1 MLLYINSIKSL
12 YNSPYHHSKYIR
24 NPCLNEL
31 EESRNEIFCLILE
44 ATKPN
49 KNQNSLKSI
58 PLFFRILLAAVTCTV
73 ASAQEIV
80 PLQNY
85 PPNSYNA
92 ENQNWKISQS
102 SDKIL
107 YFANNDGL
115 LEFEGANWKLH
126 PSPNNSI
133 VRSVAV
139 INDLV
144 YTGCHME
151 FGYWQRDQFGEL
163 QYISISEKLQEP
175 LLEDEEFWNIIEFE
189 EWVLFQSLNRIYIYN
204 TINESFKIINS
215 DAVLEKIFKANKT
228 LYFQKSKKGF
238 YKIENGEAVLISKHP
253 IVQENIIVNVSSQK
267 DHLLLLTQENGF
279 FQIDSRG
286 KLSKW
291 VSKCDELLASISV
304 YSAAELEDKSFIL
317 GTISNGIYHITST
330 GEILSNINQE
340 KGLHNNTVLSVFED
354 LEQNIWLGLDNG
366 ISVLNL
372 KSPYKTYNDIH
383 GKLGTVYT
391 SAIYE
396 GRLYLGTNQGLFC
409 KKRAH
414 GDDFEMIEKTEG
426 QVWSLA
432 EIDNEL
438 FCGHNTGTFLVK
450 GSKASKISNIPG
462 TWNLKKIPQTKN
474 MLLQGNYNGLYILE
488 KKNNQWYLKNKIAG
502 FNNSSQFFE
511 MNRAHEIFVSHEHKG
526 LIHIKTD
533 ENYTKV
539 IEYEIDKTKKG
550 KKSSLI
556 KHNEKL
562 IFSYEKGIFIYD
574 EKTQSFQFDSFFSSE
589 MLSNENYISGKLVA
603 TKNNTLWGFTDR
615 NIVRFAPGKINSTP
629 EVSKISL
636 PAYIRRDYAGY
647 ESATHLIGE
656 KYLFGTSYG
665 YIIIDLEK
673 IQKKTYRIEI
683 NNISKGILN
692 EAKTLVPYAKE
703 NAFDYQEN
711 NLDFSYSVPTYD
723 KYTDISYQYNLSGI
737 YDDWSSWSKESSISF
752 ENLPFGNY
760 KFQVRAK
767 IGNTNSDN
775 IARYSFKILRPWYI
789 SNALIALY
797 TIVFVALFLIIHNGY
812 QQFYKKQKSK
822 LLENK
827 QREFERVRL
836 ENDREIIKLRND
848 KLEQDI
854 DSKNRE
860 LAASTMNIIKK
871 NEFLNKIKK
880 ELTKVKDKNTVEPV
894 IKIIDKNLN
903 QNSDWELFQEA
914 FNTTDKDFLKKIK
927 EKYPKLTPNDL
938 RLCAYLRLN
947 LSSKEIAPLLN
958 ISHKSVEIKRYR
970 LRKKMNL
977 DAKANLTHHILEI

>member
-1 MLLYINSIKSL
+1 M
-12 YNSPYHHSKYIR
+12 
-24 NPCLNEL
+24 
-31 EESRNEIFCLILE
+31 EEYRNEIFCLILG

-58 PLFFRILLAAVTCTV
+58 PLFFRILFAAVTCTV
-73 ASAQEIV
+73 VSAQEIA

-163 QYISISEKLQEP
+163 QYMSISEKLQEP

-228 LYFQKSKKGF
+228 LYFQKSKDGF

-253 IVQENIIVNVSSQK
+253 IVQENIIVNVSSRK

-304 YSAAELEDKSFIL
+304 YSAAELQDKSFIL

-330 GEILSNINQE
+330 GEILNNINQE

-391 SAIYE
+391 SAIYN
-396 GRLYLGTNQGLFC
+396 GKLYLGTNQGLFC
-409 KKRAH
+409 KKR
-414 GDDFEMIEKTEG
+414 GNNEDFQMIDQTEG
-426 QVWSLA
+426 QVWSLTQ
-432 EIDNEL
+432 IDNTL
-438 FCGHNTGTFLVK
+438 FCGHNSGTFIIK
-450 GSKASKISNIPG
+450 DTKAIKISNLPG
-462 TWNLKKIPQTKN
+462 TWNLKGIPNNKN
-474 MLLQGNYNGLYILE
+474 LLLQGNYNGLYLLE
-488 KKNNQWYLKNKIAG
+488 KKDKTWRVKNKIVG
-502 FNNSSQFFE
+502 FDNSCHFFE
-511 MNRAHEIFVSHEHKG
+511 LSGPQEIFVSHEHIG
-526 LIHIKTD
+526 LIRIKTD

-539 IEYEIDKTKKG
+539 IEYNVDKTKKG
-550 KKSSLI
+550 RKSSLT
-556 KHNEKL
+556 KHNANL
-562 IFSYEKGIFIYD
+562 MFSYEKGLFIYD
-574 EKTQSFQFDSFFSSE
+574 KESQSFKFDSFFSSE
-589 MLSNENYISGKLVA
+589 MLSNESYISGKLVA

-629 EVSKISL
+629 EVSKIAL
-636 PAYIRRDYAGY
+636 PAYMRQDYPGY
-647 ESATHLIGE
+647 ESVTHLTGE

-673 IQKKTYRIEI
+673 IQKQAYRIGI
-683 NNISKGILN
+683 KNISKGILN

-703 NAFDYQEN
+703 NTFDYQEN
-711 NLDFSYSVPTYD
+711 NIDFSYSVPTYD
-723 KYTDISYQYNLSGI
+723 KYTDVSYQYNLSGI
-737 YDDWSSWSKESSISF
+737 YDDWSSWSKKSSISF

-767 IGNTNSDN
+767 IGNTYSDN
-775 IARYSFKILRPWYI
+775 IARYSFKIDRPWYI
-789 SNALIALY
+789 SNALIAIY
-797 TIVFVALFLIIHNGY
+797 SIVFVALFLIIHNGY
-812 QQFYKKQKSK
+812 QRFYKKQKTK

-848 KLEQDI
+848 KLELDI

-880 ELTKVKDKNTVEPV
+880 ELLKVKDKNNVEPV
-894 IKIIDKNLN
+894 IKIIDKTLN

-914 FNTTDKDFLKKIK
+914 FNSTDKDFLKKIK

>member
-1 MLLYINSIKSL
+1 M
-12 YNSPYHHSKYIR
+12 
-24 NPCLNEL
+24 
-31 EESRNEIFCLILE
+31 
-44 ATKPN
+44 
-49 KNQNSLKSI
+49 KSI

>member
-1 MLLYINSIKSL
+1 
-12 YNSPYHHSKYIR
+12 
-24 NPCLNEL
+24 
-31 EESRNEIFCLILE
+31 
-44 ATKPN
+44 
-49 KNQNSLKSI
+49 
-58 PLFFRILLAAVTCTV
+58 
-73 ASAQEIV
+73 
-80 PLQNY
+80 
-85 PPNSYNA
+85 
-92 ENQNWKISQS
+92 
-102 SDKIL
+102 
-107 YFANNDGL
+107 
-115 LEFEGANWKLH
+115 
-126 PSPNNSI
+126 
-133 VRSVAV
+133 
-139 INDLV
+139 
-144 YTGCHME
+144 
-151 FGYWQRDQFGEL
+151 
-163 QYISISEKLQEP
+163 
-175 LLEDEEFWNIIEFE
+175 
-189 EWVLFQSLNRIYIYN
+189 
-204 TINESFKIINS
+204 
-215 DAVLEKIFKANKT
+215 
-228 LYFQKSKKGF
+228 
-238 YKIENGEAVLISKHP
+238 
-253 IVQENIIVNVSSQK
+253 
-267 DHLLLLTQENGF
+267 
-279 FQIDSRG
+279 
-286 KLSKW
+286 
-291 VSKCDELLASISV
+291 
-304 YSAAELEDKSFIL
+304 
-317 GTISNGIYHITST
+317 
-330 GEILSNINQE
+330 
-340 KGLHNNTVLSVFED
+340 
-354 LEQNIWLGLDNG
+354 
-366 ISVLNL
+366 
-372 KSPYKTYNDIH
+372 
-383 GKLGTVYT
+383 
-391 SAIYE
+391 
-396 GRLYLGTNQGLFC
+396 
-409 KKRAH
+409 
-414 GDDFEMIEKTEG
+414 
-426 QVWSLA
+426 
-432 EIDNEL
+432 
-438 FCGHNTGTFLVK
+438 
-450 GSKASKISNIPG
+450 
-462 TWNLKKIPQTKN
+462 
-474 MLLQGNYNGLYILE
+474 
-488 KKNNQWYLKNKIAG
+488 
-502 FNNSSQFFE
+502 
-511 MNRAHEIFVSHEHKG
+511 
-526 LIHIKTD
+526 
-533 ENYTKV
+533 
-539 IEYEIDKTKKG
+539 
-550 KKSSLI
+550 
-556 KHNEKL
+556 
-562 IFSYEKGIFIYD
+562 
-574 EKTQSFQFDSFFSSE
+574 

>member
-1 MLLYINSIKSL
+1 M
-12 YNSPYHHSKYIR
+12 
-24 NPCLNEL
+24 
-31 EESRNEIFCLILE
+31 
-44 ATKPN
+44 
-49 KNQNSLKSI
+49 
-58 PLFFRILLAAVTCTV
+58 
-73 ASAQEIV
+73 
-80 PLQNY
+80 
-85 PPNSYNA
+85 
-92 ENQNWKISQS
+92 
-102 SDKIL
+102 
-107 YFANNDGL
+107 
-115 LEFEGANWKLH
+115 
-126 PSPNNSI
+126 
-133 VRSVAV
+133 
-139 INDLV
+139 
-144 YTGCHME
+144 
-151 FGYWQRDQFGEL
+151 
-163 QYISISEKLQEP
+163 
-175 LLEDEEFWNIIEFE
+175 
-189 EWVLFQSLNRIYIYN
+189 NRIYIYN

-737 YDDWSSWSKESSISF
+737 YDDWSSWSKGSSISF

>member
-1 MLLYINSIKSL
+1 M
-12 YNSPYHHSKYIR
+12 
-24 NPCLNEL
+24 
-31 EESRNEIFCLILE
+31 
-44 ATKPN
+44 
-49 KNQNSLKSI
+49 KSI
-58 PLFFRILLAAVTCTV
+58 PIFCALLFAVVTFTV
-73 ASAQEIV
+73 ASAQEIA

-85 PPNSYNA
+85 PPNSYKA

-102 SDKIL
+102 SDKVL
-107 YFANNDGL
+107 YCANNDGL

-126 PSPNNSI
+126 RSPNNSI
-133 VRSVAV
+133 VRSVSV

-151 FGYWQRDQFGEL
+151 FGYWQRDRFGEL
-163 QYISISEKLQEP
+163 EYMSISDKLQEP
-175 LLEDEEFWNIIEFE
+175 LLEDEEFWNILEFE

-215 DAVLEKIFKANKT
+215 DAVLEKIFKTNKT
-228 LYFQKSKKGF
+228 IYFQKSKEGF

-253 IVQENIIVNVSSQK
+253 IVKDNIIVNVSSRE
-267 DHLLLLTQENGF
+267 DYLLLLTQEKGF
-279 FQIDSRG
+279 FQINRAG

-291 VSKCDELLASISV
+291 SSKCDDLFTSISV
-304 YSAAELEDKSFIL
+304 YSVAELKDKSFIL
-317 GTISNGIYHITST
+317 GTISNGIYHISSK

-340 KGLHNNTVLSVFED
+340 KGLYNNTVLSVFED
-354 LEQNIWLGLDNG
+354 IEQNIWLGLDNG

-372 KSPYKTYNDIH
+372 KSPYKTYNDID

-391 SAIYE
+391 STIYE

-409 KKRAH
+409 KKK
-414 GDDFEMIEKTEG
+414 GIEDDFEMIAKTEG
-426 QVWSLA
+426 QVWSLTQ
-432 EIDNEL
+432 IDKEL
-438 FCGHNTGTFLVK
+438 FCGHNAGTFLVK

-474 MLLQGNYNGLYILE
+474 MLLQGNYNGLYVLE
-488 KKNNQWYLKNKIAG
+488 KKNKQWQVKNKIDG
-502 FNNSSQFFE
+502 FENSSHFFE
-511 MNRAHEIFVSHEHKG
+511 INRAHEIFISHEHKG
-526 LIHIKTD
+526 LIRIKTD

-539 IEYEIDKTKKG
+539 LEYEIDKTKKG

-556 KHNEKL
+556 KHNETL
-562 IFSYEKGIFIYD
+562 LFSYEKGIFIYD
-574 EKTQSFQFDSFFSSE
+574 KKAQDFQFDSFFSSE
-589 MLSNENYISGKLVA
+589 MLSNENYISGKLVT

-629 EVSKISL
+629 EISKIPL

-647 ESATHLIGE
+647 ESVTHLSGE

-673 IQKKTYRIEI
+673 IQKKAYRIGI
-683 NNISKGILN
+683 NKVAKGVLN
-692 EAKTLVPYAKE
+692 EAKTLVPYSNE
-703 NAFDYQEN
+703 NVFNFNEN
-711 NLDFSYSVPTYD
+711 NLDFSYSVPVYD
-723 KYTDISYQYNLSGI
+723 KYTDVSYQYNLSGI
-737 YDDWSSWSKESSISF
+737 YDDWSPWSKRSSISF

-767 IGNTNSDN
+767 IGNINSEN
-775 IARYSFKILRPWYI
+775 IARYTFTINRPWYI
-789 SNALIALY
+789 SNALIAIY
-797 TIVFVALFLIIHNGY
+797 TIVFVALFLIVHNGY
-812 QQFYKKQKSK
+812 QQFYKKQKRK

-836 ENDREIIKLRND
+836 ENDREIMKLRND

-854 DSKNRE
+854 ESKNRE
-860 LAASTMNIIKK
+860 LAASTMNSIKK

-914 FNTTDKDFLKKIK
+914 FNSTDKDFLKKIK
-927 EKYPKLTPNDL
+927 ERYPKLTPNDL